1 MRPTP
6 RMKHKQSPKAAKQ
19 AMPANAVAS
28 TPVGQPP
35 LPHPNPLAHAGEE
48 ARPTGCAAS
57 PPEGRGAGTTRNA
70 VAGLSPARGVVP
82 LEGEGA
88 AGDSGGVPLQ
98 PSPPKTAHP
107 RTVSGQAQ
115 KARTRAAIIQVA
127 IPIFAR
133 HGPDIPVI
141 DDFVKAA
148 GVSRGT
154 FYNYFQTTRD
164 LLEASMACISDELI
178 EAIIPAVGDEPN
190 PVIRFATA
198 ARLFYRRARLDPVFR
213 AFLGSV
219 SSVGNLAAQRARG
232 DLEEAIETG
241 LVKVK
246 DIELAEAIAF
256 GVMVFA
262 LRTSKVETGGQERA
276 REVVRAILNAL
287 GVEPDLIDRAM
298 RVALPPPPPVPPGN
312 P

>member
-1 MRPTP
+1 MPYQPKPTLK
-6 RMKHKQSPKAAKQ
+6 RT
-19 AMPANAVAS
+19 V
-28 TPVGQPP
+28 
-35 LPHPNPLAHAGEE
+35 
-48 ARPTGCAAS
+48 
-57 PPEGRGAGTTRNA
+57 
-70 VAGLSPARGVVP
+70 
-82 LEGEGA
+82 
-88 AGDSGGVPLQ
+88 
-98 PSPPKTAHP
+98 HP

-115 KARTRAAIIQVA
+115 KARTRASIIQAA
-127 IPIFAR
+127 IPIFAH

-164 LLEASMACISDELI
+164 LLEASMAYISDELI
-178 EAIIPAVGDEPN
+178 ETILPAVADEPN
-190 PVIRFATA
+190 PVIRLATA
-198 ARLFYRRARLDPVFR
+198 ARLFYRKARLDPVFR

-219 SSVGNLAAQRARG
+219 SGVGNLAAQHAHA
-232 DLEEAIETG
+232 DLQEAIEKG

-262 LRTSKVETGGQERA
+262 LRTSKVEAGGQERA

-287 GVEPDLIDRAM
+287 GVDPDLINRAM
-298 RVALPPPPPVPPGN
+298 RAPLPPSSSSSTL
-312 P
+312 

>member
-1 MRPTP
+1 MRLTRIFDMSYQPKLKPP
-6 RMKHKQSPKAAKQ
+6 R
-19 AMPANAVAS
+19 AV
-28 TPVGQPP
+28 
-35 LPHPNPLAHAGEE
+35 
-48 ARPTGCAAS
+48 
-57 PPEGRGAGTTRNA
+57 
-70 VAGLSPARGVVP
+70 
-82 LEGEGA
+82 
-88 AGDSGGVPLQ
+88 
-98 PSPPKTAHP
+98 HP

-115 KARTRAAIIQVA
+115 KAKTRAAIIQVA
-127 IPIFAR
+127 IPIFAH

-164 LLEASMACISDELI
+164 LLEASMAYISDELT
-178 EAIIPAVGDEPN
+178 ETIIPAVADESN
-190 PVIRFATA
+190 PVIRLATA
-198 ARLFYRRARLDPVFR
+198 ARLFYRKARLDPVFR

-219 SSVGNLAAQRARG
+219 SSVGNLAVQNAHA
-232 DLEEAIETG
+232 DLEEAIEKG

-262 LRTSKVETGGQERA
+262 LRSSKVDAGGQERA
-276 REVVRAILNAL
+276 REVVRAILDAL
-287 GVEPDLIDRAM
+287 GVEPDLSNEAM
-298 RVALPPPPPVPPGN
+298 QVPLPPPPSSSGN